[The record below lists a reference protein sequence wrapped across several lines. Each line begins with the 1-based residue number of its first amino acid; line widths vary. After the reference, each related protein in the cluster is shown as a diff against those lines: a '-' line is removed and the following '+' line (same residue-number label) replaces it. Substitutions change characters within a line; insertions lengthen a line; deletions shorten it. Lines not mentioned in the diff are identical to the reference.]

1 MTERPEDIQKRLA
14 GLDDIGQVVG
24 ALRAIAAGHV
34 GEARTATKAVA
45 TYAQTVEDALSLL
58 TAEDRSPL
66 GQGPGLLL
74 IVGTAQGFSG
84 SLSARIAEA
93 ARLAMRD
100 EPGLIVVGNRTLEM
114 LRAEGTDVLWSSDLP
129 GHPASVAELAS
140 SVTDALVRHA
150 VDNPGPIRA
159 VIAPLHAGVPPE
171 VRKLFPPPPLP
182 EGTAPR
188 GTRPITTMTAADLIT
203 GLLQEALFAAVIR
216 ALLEGAAAEA
226 QARVE
231 AMARAQS
238 NLRSRR
244 EDVERQYQQ
253 ARQEGMTTE
262 MIELAVSRL

>member
-34 GEARTATKAVA
+34 GEARTATRAVA
-45 TYAQTVEDALSLL
+45 TYAQTIEDALSLL
-58 TAEDRSPL
+58 TAEDRAPV
-66 GQGPGLLL
+66 GQGSGLLL
-74 IVGTAQGFSG
+74 VVGTAQGFSG

-93 ARLAMRD
+93 AQSAMRD
-100 EPGLIVVGNRTLEM
+100 GPGLVVVGNRTIEM
-114 LRAEGTDVLWSSDLP
+114 LKADGADILWSSDLP
-129 GHPASVAELAS
+129 GHPASVAQLAS
-140 SVTDALVRHA
+140 TVTDALVRHA
-150 VDNPGPIRA
+150 INNPGPIRA
-159 VIAPLHAGVPPE
+159 VIAPLHAAPPE
-171 VRKLFPPPPLP
+171 IRKLFPPPPSQDA
-182 EGTAPR
+182 GAPR
-188 GTRPITTMTAADLIT
+188 GPRPIITMAAADLIT
-203 GLLQEALFAAVIR
+203 GLLQEALFAAVIH
-216 ALLEGAAAEA
+216 ALLQGAAAEA

-244 EDVERQYQQ
+244 EDVERQYQE